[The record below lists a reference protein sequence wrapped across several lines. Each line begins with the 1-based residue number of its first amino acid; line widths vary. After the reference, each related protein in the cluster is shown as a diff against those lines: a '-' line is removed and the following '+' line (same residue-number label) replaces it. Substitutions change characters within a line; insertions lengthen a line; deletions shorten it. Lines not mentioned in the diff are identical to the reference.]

1 MMGSGISY
9 GAISVIN
16 SIPCGIG
23 STIGIDL
30 KTVSEF
36 TPGGTG
42 KNVRILND
50 PSEDDTM
57 AKLCVEAALNCMGVE
72 LKGWTLS
79 VNSEI
84 PISRGL
90 KSSSSAC
97 NSIISA
103 VLDEYG
109 QKMKPLDM
117 IKMGV
122 ECARSAGVTVTGAFD
137 DACGCHLGGLVVT
150 DNSRDELLAH
160 YDIKDYDVVIHVP
173 ERRIRKHSLSKEMF
187 APVSERAAEL
197 VKLLPEGLLEAM
209 TENGSLISGIVGE
222 NGVMAKVA
230 MRRGALA
237 AGISGTGPA
246 TAMLIEKGKGKGLA
260 DDIGDCIFTTT
271 RRKVND

>member
-1 MMGSGISY
+1 MGSGISY

-30 KTVSEF
+30 KTTSEF
-36 TPGGTG
+36 TPGGVG
-42 KNVRILND
+42 KNVKIMND

-57 AKLCVEAALNCMGVE
+57 ARLCVEAALGCMGLE
-72 LKGWTLS
+72 LKGWTLT

-103 VLDEYG
+103 VLNEYG
-109 QKMKPLDM
+109 QRIRALDM
-117 IKMGV
+117 IRIGV
-122 ECARSAGVTVTGAFD
+122 NCARSAGVTVTGAFD

-150 DNSRDELLAH
+150 DNSRDELIGH

-187 APVSERAAEL
+187 APVSAKAAEL
-197 VKLLPEGLLEAM
+197 VKLLPDGVLEVM
-209 TENGSLISGIVGE
+209 TANGSLISEVIGE
-222 NGVMAKVA
+222 NGIMAKIA
-230 MRRGALA
+230 LKRGALA

-246 TAMLIEKGKGKGLA
+246 TAMLVEKGKGRGLA

>member
-1 MMGSGISY
+1 MGSGISY

-30 KTVSEF
+30 KTTSEF
-36 TPGGTG
+36 IPGGAG
-42 KNVRILND
+42 KNVKILND

-57 AKLCVEAALNCMGVE
+57 ARLCVESALNCMGLE
-72 LKGWTLS
+72 LKGWTLN
-79 VNSEI
+79 VNSDI

-103 VLDEYG
+103 VLNEYG
-109 QKMKPLDM
+109 QRMKAIDM
-117 IKMGV
+117 IRMGV
-122 ECARSAGVTVTGAFD
+122 NCARSAGVTVTGAFD
-137 DACGCHLGGLVVT
+137 DACGCHLGGLVIT
-150 DNSRDELLAH
+150 DNSKDELLEH

-187 APVSERAAEL
+187 APVSEKAAEL
-197 VKLLPEGLLEAM
+197 VKLLPDGVLEAM
-209 TENGSLISGIVGE
+209 TANGALIAEIVGE

-230 MRRGALA
+230 LRRGALA

-246 TAMLIEKGKGKGLA
+246 TAMLVEKGKGKGLA
-260 DDIGDCIFTTT
+260 DDIGDCILSRT

>member
-1 MMGSGISY
+1 MGSGISY

-30 KTVSEF
+30 KTISEF
-36 TPGGTG
+36 VPGGT
-42 KNVRILND
+42 KKEVRITND

-57 AKLCVEAALNCMGVE
+57 ARLCVETALQCMGVE
-72 LKGWTLS
+72 LRGWTLT

-103 VLDEYG
+103 VLNEYG
-109 QKMKPLDM
+109 QKMRSLDM
-117 IKMGV
+117 IRMGV
-122 ECARSAGVTVTGAFD
+122 ECARSADVTVTGAFD
-137 DACGCHLGGLVVT
+137 DACGCHLGGLVIT
-150 DNSRDELLAH
+150 NNSKDELIGH
-160 YDIKDYDVVIHVP
+160 YDIEDLDVVIHVP
-173 ERRIRKHSLSKEMF
+173 ERRIRKHSLSKDMF
-187 APVSERAAEL
+187 APVSGKAAEL
-197 VKLLPEGLLEAM
+197 VKLLPDGVLEVM
-209 TENGSLISGIVGE
+209 TTNGSLISGIVGE
-222 NGVMAKVA
+222 NGIMAKIA
-230 MRRGALA
+230 LKRGALA

-246 TAMLIEKGKGKGLA
+246 TAMLVEKGKGKALA

>member
-1 MMGSGISY
+1 MGSGISY

-30 KTVSEF
+30 KTTSEF
-36 TPGGTG
+36 IPGGTG
-42 KNVRILND
+42 KNVRIMND

-57 AKLCVEAALNCMGVE
+57 ARLCVESALNCMGIE
-72 LKGWTLS
+72 LKGWTLT

-103 VLDEYG
+103 VLNEFG
-109 QKMKPLDM
+109 QKMKDLDM
-117 IKMGV
+117 IRIGV
-122 ECARSAGVTVTGAFD
+122 NCARSAGVTMTGAFD

-150 DNSRDELLAH
+150 DNSRDELLGH

-173 ERRIRKHSLSKEMF
+173 ERRIRKQSLSKEMF
-187 APVSERAAEL
+187 APVCDKAAEL
-197 VKLLPEGLLEAM
+197 VRLLPDGVLEVM
-209 TENGSLISGIVGE
+209 TANGSLISGIVGE
-222 NGVMAKVA
+222 NGIMAKIA
-230 MRRGALA
+230 LKRGALA

-246 TAMLIEKGKGKGLA
+246 TAMLVGKGKGKGLA
-260 DDIGDCIFTTT
+260 DDIGDCILTRT
-271 RRKVND
+271 RRKTNE

>member
-1 MMGSGISY
+1 MGSGISY

-30 KTVSEF
+30 KTTSEF
-36 TPGGTG
+36 ISGGTL
-42 KNVRILND
+42 KKVNILND

-57 AKLCVEAALNCMGVE
+57 ARLCVESALKCVGVE
-72 LKGWTLS
+72 LKGWTLT

-97 NSIISA
+97 NSIITA
-103 VLDEYG
+103 VLNEFG
-109 QKMKPLDM
+109 QKMNSLDM
-117 IKMGV
+117 IRVGV
-122 ECARSAGVTVTGAFD
+122 NCARSAGVTVTGAFD

-150 DNSRDELLAH
+150 DNSKDELLAH

-187 APVSERAAEL
+187 GSVSEKAAEL
-197 VKLLPEGLLEAM
+197 VKLLPDGVLEAM
-209 TENGSLISGIVGE
+209 TANGALIAGIVSE

-230 MRRGALA
+230 LRRGALA

-246 TAMLIEKGKGKGLA
+246 TAMLVEKGKGKELA
-260 DDIGDCIFTTT
+260 DDIGDCILTRT